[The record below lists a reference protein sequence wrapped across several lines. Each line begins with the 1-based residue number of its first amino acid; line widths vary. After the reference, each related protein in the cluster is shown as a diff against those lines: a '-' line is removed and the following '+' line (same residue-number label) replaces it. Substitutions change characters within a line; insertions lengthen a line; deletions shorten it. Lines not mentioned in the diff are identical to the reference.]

1 MPVAVSRH
9 CFTNMY
15 FSPHTSFN
23 ILSMQHIQFA
33 GKKALVRVDFNVPLD
48 KKTLAVTDDTR
59 VRAAI
64 PTIRY
69 ILDQGGAAILCS
81 HFERPLAKLREDGS
95 INRERYTLRHV
106 LPVLRQLLG
115 REVAFCDET
124 VGEQAAAMAAAL
136 QPGEVLLL
144 ENTRFYPGEEKGDE
158 SLARQMA
165 SLADVYINDA
175 FGSAHRAHAS
185 TATVAQFFT
194 PQNRGFGLLMQA
206 EIDNA
211 TKVIHSPKKPSTAII
226 GGAKVSD
233 KILILE
239 RLLDAAD
246 TLIIG
251 GGMAY
256 TFFKAQGGQIGKSL
270 CEEDRLDT
278 ARQLL
283 EKAAAKGVQIL
294 LPADSVIADQFSNDA
309 NHRVCASDAIESD
322 WMGLD
327 IGPEAIATFRST
339 ILGSKT
345 ILWNGPMG
353 VFEMSNYANG
363 TREIALAVADATQA
377 GAFSLV
383 GGGDSVAAVNMLG
396 LAEAVSYVSTG
407 GGAMLEFLE
416 GKTLP
421 GIAAIQA

>member
-1 MPVAVSRH
+1 
-9 CFTNMY
+9 
-15 FSPHTSFN
+15 
-23 ILSMQHIQFA
+23 MQHIQFA

-95 INRERYTLRHV
+95 INRERYTLQHV

-165 SLADVYINDA
+165 GLADVYVNDA

-211 TKVIHSPKKPSTAII
+211 SKVIHSPMKPSTAII
-226 GGAKVSD
+226 GGSKVSD

-239 RLLDAAD
+239 RLLDTAD

-283 EKAAAKGVQIL
+283 KKAAAKGVSIL
-294 LPADSVIADQFSNDA
+294 LPADSVIADQFANDA
-309 NHRVCASDAIESD
+309 NRQLSPSDAIAAD

-327 IGPEAIATFRST
+327 IGPEAIDSFRT
-339 ILGSKT
+339 AILRSKT

-363 TREIALAVADATQA
+363 TREIALAVADATRE

-396 LAEAVSYVSTG
+396 LADAVSYVSTG

-421 GIAAIQA
+421 GIAAIQG